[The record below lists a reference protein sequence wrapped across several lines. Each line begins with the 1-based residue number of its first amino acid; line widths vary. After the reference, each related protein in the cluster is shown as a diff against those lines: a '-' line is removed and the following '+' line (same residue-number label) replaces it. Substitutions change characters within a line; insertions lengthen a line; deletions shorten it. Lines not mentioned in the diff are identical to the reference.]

1 MVVHGYTSLATG
13 PPRGLEGPRANTKS
27 RAYYIDCVRGFLGAC
42 PQKNFEILHS
52 LKSVLGASDSKAFG
66 WGGGGHEYTSFFA
79 I

>member
-42 PQKNFEILHS
+42 PQKKFEILHS
-52 LKSVLGASDSKAFG
+52 LKSGLGASYFFC
-66 WGGGGHEYTSFFA
+66 GGGGYEYTSFFA